1 MGKINFGRVIAGGL
15 LAGLIINV
23 GEFVLNGLILD
34 KDWEEA
40 MRVLNK
46 PPIAGSAIAIFLAL
60 GFVLGIL
67 MVWIYAAIRPRCGA
81 GPKTA
86 LCAGLTVYA
95 LGYLYPGAGQLV
107 IGLFPIKLQL
117 IGLAWGLVEIVLA
130 AAAGAWL
137 YKEEG

>member
-40 MRVLNK
+40 MRVLGK
-46 PPIAGSAIAIFLAL
+46 PAIAGSAIAIFLAL

-86 LCAGLTVYA
+86 VCAGLIVYA
-95 LGYLYPGAGQLV
+95 LGYLYPGAGQLT

-117 IGLAWGLVEIVLA
+117 IGLAWGLVEVVLA
-130 AAAGAWL
+130 AVAGAWL

>member
-40 MRVLNK
+40 MRVLGK
-46 PPIAGSAIAIFLAL
+46 PPIGSSAIVIFLAL

-67 MVWIYAAIRPRCGA
+67 MVWLYAAIRPRCGA

-86 LCAGLTVYA
+86 ICAGLITYA

-130 AAAGAWL
+130 AVAGTWL
-137 YKEEG
+137 YKEEA